1 MASKNATN
9 LINKYITV
17 NDTSTSFA
25 TNLDEFITT
34 NRNKIIDRITD
45 QIFEQL
51 TQTKEYITAL
61 DLEDHNGPFNKE
73 TNPTNKDWI
82 IKPTQTEINY
92 YNTQYHKE
100 KEIAKTKAKQA
111 AVDKFNRLFNTP
123 TDIST
128 SAVNIYIIYD
138 YFIHTCYK
146 MI

>member
-25 TNLDEFITT
+25 TNLDKFVTT
-34 NRNKIIDRITD
+34 SRSKIIDRITD

-92 YNTQYHKE
+92 YNTEYYKE
-100 KEIAKTKAKQA
+100 
-111 AVDKFNRLFNTP
+111 
-123 TDIST
+123 
-128 SAVNIYIIYD
+128 
-138 YFIHTCYK
+138 
-146 MI
+146 